1 VQSTITD
8 NVLFVRASRPYNV
21 SKQEENR
28 AFKLKHT
35 MKWSS
40 GFQSVNK
47 AGSLIKG
54 WSSPYFMVMCDG
66 GAMAGMQT
74 ASALLFAYIYL

>member
-1 VQSTITD
+1 
-8 NVLFVRASRPYNV
+8 
-21 SKQEENR
+21 
-28 AFKLKHT
+28 

-40 GFQSVNK
+40 GFETTNK
-47 AGSLIKG
+47 AGKNIKA
-54 WSSPYFMVMCDG
+54 WSKSYFMCMCDG